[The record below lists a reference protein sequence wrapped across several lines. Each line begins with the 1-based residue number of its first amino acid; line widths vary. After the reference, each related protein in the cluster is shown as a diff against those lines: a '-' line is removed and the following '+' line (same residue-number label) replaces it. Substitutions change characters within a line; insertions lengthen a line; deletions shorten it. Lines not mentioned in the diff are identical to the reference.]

1 VPKPRRSSS
10 KRSENKICVDVVTPR
25 RIGEAGSP
33 PIRYSPK
40 EAAVRRTTGRLPLGR
55 PVVPLKEIVEAI
67 GRRLLTQLSEDAII
81 TGLVEISVA
90 RQADAGPPKM
100 SA

>member
-1 VPKPRRSSS
+1 
-10 KRSENKICVDVVTPR
+10 
-25 RIGEAGSP
+25 
-33 PIRYSPK
+33 
-40 EAAVRRTTGRLPLGR
+40 
-55 PVVPLKEIVEAI
+55 VVPLKEIVEAI